1 MRVAAQVM
9 LTAIERRRLETWASA
24 RSTTVRLVERS
35 KIVLMACAGMPN
47 QAIAKA
53 LGIDQNTVGRWR
65 NRFVKERVK
74 GIEKER
80 PRGGNHGGK
89 DSKRQAKL
97 RARIIEATTQTT
109 PKDATHWSTRT
120 MARAMG
126 TTHSVVHRV
135 WQSHGLKPHLIR
147 TFKVSNDPRFEEK
160 LHDVVG
166 LYLNPPENAVVF
178 SVDEKSSVQ
187 ALDRTQPGLPIKK
200 GRYGTMTHDYK
211 RHGTT
216 TLFAALDVAT
226 GAVIGESYRRHRH
239 QEVLRFLKKVEKAVP
254 KEQELHIILDNYA
267 THKHEEVLR
276 WIERGKRI
284 FLHFIPTSSSW
295 LNMVERFFRTL
306 TDRQIRRGV
315 FTSVKEL
322 EARLAEYIDTYNEN
336 PQPFVWTKSAKQI
349 LEKVGRARQTLG
361 HHSASL
367 VSGFRAGVS
376 ILLTCTILGIVA

>member
-1 MRVAAQVM
+1 MASIDEVLECLNKERIRATYGAVGPVIGCTALEVQDHLQAWNRSRGLRPELRHPETSWVVAA
-9 LTAIERRRLETWASA
+9 ASGEPSGYA
-24 RSTTVRLVERS
+24 
-35 KIVLMACAGMPN
+35 A
-47 QAIAKA
+47 
-53 LGIDQNTVGRWR
+53 DQQHPEL

-89 DSKRQAKL
+89 DSERQAKL

-126 TTHSVVHRV
+126 TTHSFVHRV

-200 GRYGTMTHDYK
+200 GRCGTMTHDYK

-239 QEVLRFLKKVEKAVP
+239 QEVLRFLKKVEKTVP

-276 WIERGKRI
+276 G
-284 FLHFIPTSSSW
+284 L
-295 LNMVERFFRTL
+295 
-306 TDRQIRRGV
+306 
-315 FTSVKEL
+315 
-322 EARLAEYIDTYNEN
+322 
-336 PQPFVWTKSAKQI
+336 PQNLWAHPSN
-349 LEKVGRARQTLG
+349 
-361 HHSASL
+361 
-367 VSGFRAGVS
+367 VSR
-376 ILLTCTILGIVA
+376 

>member
-1 MRVAAQVM
+1 M
-9 LTAIERRRLETWASA
+9 T
-24 RSTTVRLVERS
+24 
-35 KIVLMACAGMPN
+35 N

-53 LGIDQNTVGRWR
+53 LGIDQNTAGRWR

-89 DSKRQAKL
+89 DSEGQAKL
-97 RARIIEATTQTT
+97 RARIIEATTRTT

-120 MARAMG
+120 MAQAMG

-200 GRYGTMTHDYK
+200 GRCGTMTHDYK

-226 GAVIGESYRRHRH
+226 GEVIGESYRRHRH
-239 QEVLRFLKKVEKAVP
+239 QEVLRFLKKVEKTVP

-284 FLHFIPTSSSW
+284 FLHFVPTSSS
-295 LNMVERFFRTL
+295 
-306 TDRQIRRGV
+306 
-315 FTSVKEL
+315 
-322 EARLAEYIDTYNEN
+322 
-336 PQPFVWTKSAKQI
+336 
-349 LEKVGRARQTLG
+349 
-361 HHSASL
+361 
-367 VSGFRAGVS
+367 
-376 ILLTCTILGIVA
+376 

>member
-187 ALDRTQPGLPIKK
+187 ALDRTQPGLPLH
-200 GRYGTMTHDYK
+200 GRRLHSRRGAGRASPGGLGRVGGRGQRGRRVTGDGLVAGGSDVGGLGVGNSAGIRRRPAVWTQWLLL
-211 RHGTT
+211 
-216 TLFAALDVAT
+216 TLGARRERVLVLGVPGAT
-226 GAVIGESYRRHRH
+226 GDG
-239 QEVLRFLKKVEKAVP
+239 
-254 KEQELHIILDNYA
+254 
-267 THKHEEVLR
+267 
-276 WIERGKRI
+276 G
-284 FLHFIPTSSSW
+284 
-295 LNMVERFFRTL
+295 
-306 TDRQIRRGV
+306 
-315 FTSVKEL
+315 
-322 EARLAEYIDTYNEN
+322 
-336 PQPFVWTKSAKQI
+336 
-349 LEKVGRARQTLG
+349 GRARC
-361 HHSASL
+361 AA
-367 VSGFRAGVS
+367 R
-376 ILLTCTILGIVA
+376 

>member
-1 MRVAAQVM
+1 M
-9 LTAIERRRLETWASA
+9 
-24 RSTTVRLVERS
+24 
-35 KIVLMACAGMPN
+35 
-47 QAIAKA
+47 
-53 LGIDQNTVGRWR
+53 
-65 NRFVKERVK
+65 
-74 GIEKER
+74 
-80 PRGGNHGGK
+80 
-89 DSKRQAKL
+89 
-97 RARIIEATTQTT
+97 
-109 PKDATHWSTRT
+109 
-120 MARAMG
+120 
-126 TTHSVVHRV
+126 
-135 WQSHGLKPHLIR
+135 
-147 TFKVSNDPRFEEK
+147 
-160 LHDVVG
+160 G

-200 GRYGTMTHDYK
+200 GRCGTMTHDYK

-267 THKHEEVLR
+267 THKHEEVLQ

-322 EARLAEYIDTYNEN
+322 EARLAEHIDTYNEN

-361 HHSASL
+361 HHSA
-367 VSGFRAGVS
+367 
-376 ILLTCTILGIVA
+376 

>member
-1 MRVAAQVM
+1 
-9 LTAIERRRLETWASA
+9 
-24 RSTTVRLVERS
+24 
-35 KIVLMACAGMPN
+35 MACAGKTN

-97 RARIIEATTQTT
+97 RTRIIGATTQTT

-126 TTHSVVHRV
+126 TTHSFVHRV
-135 WQSHGLKPHLIR
+135 WQSHGLKPHL
-147 TFKVSNDPRFEEK
+147 V
-160 LHDVVG
+160 
-166 LYLNPPENAVVF
+166 
-178 SVDEKSSVQ
+178 
-187 ALDRTQPGLPIKK
+187 
-200 GRYGTMTHDYK
+200 

-239 QEVLRFLKKVEKAVP
+239 QEVLRFLKKVEKTVP

-349 LEKVGRARQTLG
+349 LDKVGRARQALG
-361 HHSASL
+361 HQS
-367 VSGFRAGVS
+367 
-376 ILLTCTILGIVA
+376 T

>member
-1 MRVAAQVM
+1 MRVAAQVT
-9 LTAIERRRLETWASA
+9 LTASERRRLETWASA
-24 RSTTVRLVERS
+24 PSTAVRLVERS
-35 KIVLMACAGMPN
+35 KIILMACAGMTN
-47 QAIAKA
+47 QAIAHA

-65 NRFVKERVK
+65 NRFVKEGAK

-80 PRGGNHGGK
+80 PRGGNYGGK
-89 DSKRQAKL
+89 DSKQQEKL
-97 RARIIEATTQTT
+97 RARIVKATTQTT

-126 TTHSVVHRV
+126 TTHSFVHRV

-147 TFKVSNDPRFEEK
+147 TFKISNDPRFEEK

-166 LYLNPPENAVVF
+166 LYLSPPENAVVF
-178 SVDEKSSVQ
+178 SFDEKSSVQ

-200 GRYGTMTHDYK
+200 GRCGTMTHDYK

-239 QEVLRFLKKVEKAVP
+239 QEVLRFLKKVDKTVP

-276 WIERGKRI
+276 WIEGRKRI

-322 EARLAEYIDTYNEN
+322 EARFGGVHRHVQRKPPAFRVDEISQADSRKGSSCSPN
-336 PQPFVWTKSAKQI
+336 
-349 LEKVGRARQTLG
+349 ARPPERLIAALPRTL
-361 HHSASL
+361 H
-367 VSGFRAGVS
+367 
-376 ILLTCTILGIVA
+376 